1 MGSSEDAVTM
11 IDVRKTYRVG
21 EPVHALDGVSLSIP
35 RGSYTAIMGPSGSG
49 KSTLMNLV
57 GCLDTPTSG
66 TVAVD
71 GEDISTL
78 SERERTSLRG
88 TRVGFVFQTFNL
100 MPRLDALENVA
111 LPQLF
116 RGIGRTER
124 HDRARSLL
132 ERVGLGDRLDHL
144 PNELS
149 GGQRQRVALA
159 RALVNDPAI
168 VLADEPSGNL
178 DTETEADVLDL
189 FEEFHDAGTTLVVVT
204 HERHVAE
211 RAERIVHLLD
221 GNVERIELLEGAGE
235 KASPG
240 SDSRVETKGSVEAVR
255 SQVAEEGTV
264 DRPSSDDVTS
274 NDGLSSSD
282 SVSSGDNNPTASDDD
297 PIASDDDP
305 TTSEEEP

>member
-1 MGSSEDAVTM
+1 MGPSDDAVTM
-11 IDVRKTYRVG
+11 TDVRKTYRVG

-78 SERERTSLRG
+78 SERERTRLRG

-116 RGIGRTER
+116 RGVGRTER
-124 HDRARSLL
+124 HDRAQDLL

-178 DTETEADVLDL
+178 DTKTEADVLDL

-221 GNVERIELLEGAGE
+221 GNVERIELLEGGGE

-240 SDSRVETKGSVEAVR
+240 GDSRVETKGSGEGGR
-255 SQVAEEGTV
+255 DGVADEGPAG
-264 DRPSSDDVTS
+264 RPSSDGV
-274 NDGLSSSD
+274 LSSKD
-282 SVSSGDNNPTASDDD
+282 VSSGNNDPTASNQGSTT
-297 PIASDDDP
+297 SDDDP
-305 TTSEEEP
+305 TTSEEKR